1 MTPLRL
7 ELLTRRGCHLCA
19 GAVPV
24 VRRVAALAG
33 AAVVVT
39 DIDADPELA
48 VDFGL
53 RIPVVRT
60 AGGEVLAEGEV
71 RFRPLLAAALRA
83 RLGRC
88 GPGGHAAPTSRRG

>member
-7 ELLTRRGCHLCA
+7 ELITRSGCHLCA
-19 GAVPV
+19 GAAPV
-24 VRRVAALAG
+24 VGRVGALVG
-33 AAVVVT
+33 APVVVT

-60 AGGEVLAEGEV
+60 AGGMVLAEGEV

-83 RLGRC
+83 RLGR
-88 GPGGHAAPTSRRG
+88 GGRGGHAAPTSRRG